1 MKRLFL
7 VNKEETYTFEE
18 FRQIK
23 EANKILDST
32 MDEILLTD
40 EEKRFLDIVVDYV
53 KSNKKLCTIVM
64 FTSALFLISSAN
76 PSSAS
81 DFGYRLDELG
91 NQLMDMFLDVARWA
105 CLVFGI
111 KDMSVTMLN
120 GGNIKDAMNSGLMY
134 FVGYVFISLY
144 PSLYNMFR
152 GISF

>member
-1 MKRLFL
+1 MKKLFL

-53 KSNKKLCTIVM
+53 RSNKKLCTRVM

-111 KDMSVTMLN
+111 KDMSVILLN
-120 GGNIKDAMNSGLMY
+120 IFDTPYFNIFFTKS
-134 FVGYVFISLY
+134 
-144 PSLYNMFR
+144 
-152 GISF
+152 

>member
-1 MKRLFL
+1 MKKLFL

-32 MDEILLTD
+32 MNEVVFTM
-40 EEKRFLDIVVDYV
+40 EEKRFLDTIVRYI
-53 KSNKKLCTIVM
+53 KNNKQLCTRVI

-76 PSSAS
+76 PAAAS
-81 DFGYRLDELG
+81 DFGASLDELG
-91 NQLMDMFLDVARWA
+91 NKLMDMFLDVARWA